1 MDFLNKLYTKAIFSA
16 DDSLNVTAYDLG
28 EDMISAQ
35 IAEPPVN
42 RLATAVG
49 TVGSLNIMCPVDVTI
64 AVLKTSPI
72 VSNFYNRLLT
82 NGYVGGTLTLYDDV
96 NQSFTLEDVSVSLNE
111 VPNANGTQPAI
122 NFLVQGNLLVNKD
135 ALSVV

>member
-35 IAEPPVN
+35 ISEPPVN
-42 RLATAVG
+42 RLATAFG